1 MLKATGS
8 TRTAPPAASS
18 KCGGSSEWMS
28 RAYRSA
34 RRGLHAPQISLSRST
49 ARATIWPEWI
59 VLRREA
65 DIPDMLTTVPHAWI
79 LDTVERRVITVSR
92 ADRENNEP

>member
-1 MLKATGS
+1 
-8 TRTAPPAASS
+8 
-18 KCGGSSEWMS
+18 
-28 RAYRSA
+28 
-34 RRGLHAPQISLSRST
+34 
-49 ARATIWPEWI
+49 

-92 ADRENNEP
+92 ADRENNEPQIYGLTWFYFSSLPLRERVACGASLTTGDVRGRS